1 MSSFQYHLAS
11 VICRYEKS
19 GSYEEVGIPLSNLVN
34 QHQAG
39 VEFDE
44 VESLSEDLESE
55 TEEGDTLDM
64 DSAESFNPAA
74 LKKEFW
80 ATPDVEDWAGD
91 ILLQES
97 LKVKPLSP
105 PERQRTESETVTMRM
120 LHCYHVYLARQKEA
134 RSAGKNLKCQHCD
147 LRLDRQLQ
155 HQRETCRLVCRAG
168 LVLTAAFLAILQ
180 PCVDSVTVKFVLI
193 LEYLTKNSRPF
204 LDGIG
209 LLVRFGWFGLSL
221 WVLTKNSCPFLDGI
235 GLLVRFG
242 WFGLSLWVL
251 TKNSRPFLDGI
262 GLLVRFGWFGLSLWV
277 LTKNSCPF
285 LDGIG
290 LLVRIG
296 WFGYVVGVCLVIG
309 VC

>member
-34 QHQAG
+34 QLQAG
-39 VEFDE
+39 VKFDE

-55 TEEGDTLDM
+55 IEEGDTLDM
-64 DSAESFNPAA
+64 DSAESFNPAG
-74 LKKEFW
+74 LKKDFW
-80 ATPDVEDWAGD
+80 ASPDIEDWAGD

-105 PERQRTESETVTMRM
+105 PERQRTESENVTIRM

-155 HQRETCRLVCRAG
+155 HQREYAG

-193 LEYLTKNSRPF
+193 LEYLAAN
-204 LDGIG
+204 
-209 LLVRFGWFGLSL
+209 LVR

-242 WFGLSLWVL
+242 WFGCFDNEFLSVL
-251 TKNSRPFLDGI
+251 G
-262 GLLVRFGWFGLSLWV
+262 
-277 LTKNSCPF
+277 
-285 LDGIG
+285 
-290 LLVRIG
+290 
-296 WFGYVVGVCLVIG
+296 
-309 VC
+309 